1 MREAATGQVFF
12 VTVSECMS
20 MSVVYRKHARKC
32 MRYTAC
38 ATLHAHEFP
47 DTKLLSRASNS
58 LPHQPYSSR
67 LNEYRRSNG
76 NTVPKEDEITRG
88 KMVMRIGRD
97 GWDTAGG

>member
-1 MREAATGQVFF
+1 M
-12 VTVSECMS
+12 VSCLQKARTQMHALHCVH
-20 MSVVYRKHARKC
+20 MNFLTLRKLA
-32 MRYTAC
+32 
-38 ATLHAHEFP
+38 
-47 DTKLLSRASNS
+47 KLLSRASNS

-67 LNEYRRSNG
+67 LNEYGRSNG